1 MSQREIRVRIFNS
14 EYNLQG
20 EDPAQVQKVADYVDA
35 VMNRINN
42 ESPNQTEET
51 IAVVSSLNIAE
62 DYFKEKNQKSVIE
75 KEMNKIL
82 TDCNEMIEGISSMID
97 ENL

>member
-1 MSQREIRVRIFNS
+1 MNPKEVRVRIFIS

-20 EDPAQVQKVADYVDA
+20 EDTAKVEKIANYVDNI
-35 VMNRINN
+35 MNRINS

-62 DYFKEKNQKSVIE
+62 DYFKEKGIR
-75 KEMNKIL
+75 NKIEEDYL
-82 TDCNEMIEGISSMID
+82 DSLREYNQNIEELS
-97 ENL
+97 NLLDQYL

>member
-51 IAVVSSLNIAE
+51 IAIVSALNIAE
-62 DYFKEKNQKSVIE
+62 DYFKEKNQKAVIE
-75 KEMNKIL
+75 KDLGSILSECNKKI
-82 TDCNEMIEGISSMID
+82 NGISSDID
-97 ENL
+97 EIL

>member
-1 MSQREIRVRIFNS
+1 MNPKEVRVRIFNS

-20 EDPAQVQKVADYVDA
+20 EYTAKVEKIANYVDNI
-35 VMNRINN
+35 MNRINS

-62 DYFKEKNQKSVIE
+62 DYFKEKGIR
-75 KEMNKIL
+75 NKIEEDYL
-82 TDCNEMIEGISSMID
+82 DSLREYNQNIEELS
-97 ENL
+97 NLLDQYI